1 MIRWLVVPVAW
12 AMSMSPAPAVQAA
25 EAINPVQV
33 EQIEKVIRDYLLK
46 NPELII
52 QAVRGLE
59 ERQKREAAE
68 MTRELIGKHNKELR
82 QDPDSYVAGNPNGDV
97 TIVEFFD
104 YRCGYCKQV
113 HPVVKSALKG
123 DSKLRLVM
131 KEFPVLGPESVAA
144 SRAAVAAHRGQR
156 DKYLAFHDALMER
169 RGALNDTVVMEIAAT
184 VGLNVDKLKA
194 DMASPEIERT
204 LRENYKL
211 AQTLGINGTP
221 AFVIGDE
228 LVPGAIIDR
237 QLAQLIAQARNGC
250 QTCQ

>member
-12 AMSMSPAPAVQAA
+12 ALSMNPAPAVQAA
-25 EAINPVQV
+25 EAVDPTRV

-46 NPELII
+46 NPEVII
-52 QAVRGLE
+52 QAVRALE
-59 ERQKREAAE
+59 ERQKREASE
-68 MTRELIGKHNKELR
+68 TTRELIGKHNKELR
-82 QDPDSYVAGNPNGDV
+82 QDPDSFVAGNPKGDV

-113 HPVVKSALKG
+113 HPVVKNALRSDG
-123 DSKLRLVM
+123 KLRLVM

-144 SRAAVAAHRGQR
+144 SRAAIAAFRGQR
-156 DKYLAFHDALMER
+156 DKYLAFHDALMEH
-169 RGALNDTVVMEIAAT
+169 RGGLGESVVMEVAAT

-194 DMASPEIERT
+194 DMKSPDVERT
-204 LRENYKL
+204 LRANYSL

-221 AFVIGDE
+221 AFIIGDE

-237 QLAQLIAQARNGC
+237 QLAKLIADARNGC
-250 QTCQ
+250 QTC

>member
-1 MIRWLVVPVAW
+1 MIRWLMLPLAW
-12 AMSMSPAPAVQAA
+12 ALCVGAPSMARAADAIDPA
-25 EAINPVQV
+25 QV

-46 NPELII
+46 NPEVII

-59 ERQKREAAE
+59 ERQKREAQE
-68 MTRELIGKHNKELR
+68 MTRELIGKHGKELR
-82 QDPDSYVAGNPNGDV
+82 QDPDSFVAGNPKGDV

-113 HPVVKSALKG
+113 HPVVKNALRADGKV
-123 DSKLRLVM
+123 RLVM

-144 SRAAVAAHRGQR
+144 SRAAVAAFHGQR
-156 DKYLAFHDALMER
+156 DKYLAFHDAMMER
-169 RGALNDTVVMEIAAT
+169 RGTINDAVIMEIAAT
-184 VGLNVDKLKA
+184 VGLNVEKLKT
-194 DMASPEIERT
+194 DMKSAAVERT

-221 AFVIGDE
+221 AFIIGDE

-237 QLAQLIAQARNGC
+237 QMMQLIAQARQGC
-250 QTCQ
+250 MTC